1 VTVHVRI
8 ADQTKFY
15 RHFYTKEAYL

>member
-8 ADQTKFY
+8 ADQTEFY